1 MLGYYYTVKRLDSE
15 IGKKLGLTP
24 SGFWTDEET
33 ELYRSLTL
41 ASWKTA
47 LYPEW
52 PKKLVAE
59 GLVTVDHK
67 NVLNSVFLCPLK
79 YVLQHI
85 GHDMKHEGPTVIQE
99 AGVTEDGDAIRPT
112 IYHDRIAKCDMEEVV
127 EIDRWDMS

>member
-1 MLGYYYTVKRLDSE
+1 MLGYNYTVKRLDSE
-15 IGKKLGLTP
+15 IEKKLGSTAYR
-24 SGFWTDEET
+24 FWGDEET

-67 NVLNSVFLCPLK
+67 NALNSVFLCPLK